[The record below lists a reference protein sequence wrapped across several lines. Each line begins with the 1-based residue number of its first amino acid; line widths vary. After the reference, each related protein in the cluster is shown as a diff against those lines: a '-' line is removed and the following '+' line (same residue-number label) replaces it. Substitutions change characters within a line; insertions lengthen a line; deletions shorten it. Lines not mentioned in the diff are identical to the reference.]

1 MNFET
6 IIIDDDEVILI
17 LFKKMMTATD
27 FHDSPLLFSNGGKG
41 VNHLRSKLDQK
52 KSSVLFL
59 DINMP
64 EISGWE
70 ILDEIEIMS
79 KTINIHV
86 ILISSSSN
94 QTDKVKAAKYKSI
107 IKFLEKPLLKKDFE
121 ELKNHP
127 KLVYLFG
134 E

>member
-17 LFKKMMTATD
+17 LFKKMMKATE
-27 FHDSPLLFSNGGKG
+27 FHESPLLISNGDEG
-41 VNHLRSKLDQK
+41 VNHLRNKLDQK
-52 KSSVLFL
+52 TPSVIFL

-64 EISGWE
+64 KISGWE

-79 KTINIHV
+79 RSINIHV

-94 QTDKVKAAKYKSI
+94 QSDKVKASKYKSI

-121 ELKNHP
+121 ELKIHP
-127 KLVYLFG
+127 KIDYLFN